1 MNELLKE
8 FLEKIFVESNEVL
21 EEAAKNPEQE
31 KFDNTEIEY
40 SYKDRKTGKQVQTKA
55 KVSTIKKAGK
65 SHPAW
70 PKYQQMLGQQQ
81 KKQPDKKQQGKVG
94 QKPAPAQTAKPARP
108 VQKTGAQKEKGGA
121 AQPTG
126 KKLDTKEVYKAVYG
140 RSGKLLLD
148 SPMAQQIL
156 EKGFVPGEGA
166 PPGSAGSNFN
176 ENMSNEGSL
185 ILQRYPD
192 LSDEQLAR
200 ILFERTRKTKLG
212 AQQADPSVKGT
223 ETYTSEGKARIDV
236 PSDITDPK
244 EKTIYR
250 NCVVTARS
258 GRKKYARALNGV
270 KAAQQSI
277 GFGKI
282 KEYKA
287 YGGAKSELD
296 AAKKM
301 VQGAKRAY
309 VFDEEMGLVE
319 IPKETLVEWI
329 NSSGGGK
336 NAADTVQ
343 ITTDNKGNLI
353 YDGWSDKKTLA
364 DIQGNSSLNDEYTK
378 MTEQVLDMEDSKRIS
393 EKDADNARA
402 ILLSAQRFS
411 DELEDKYADTSA
423 QLSDHFLRTPK
434 AWDTYVKIA
443 KSRKDVVGKFSG
455 FVKKVQKSLKTAG
468 GSATDKK
475 IRELYAEGK
484 KKYSGD
490 KLVWY
495 VLNKMAEAKMLSGDE
510 RKILERVAASTRDE
524 IMKKNNGV
532 LPKQFEGL
540 EIKSTLR
547 RLRGEA
553 IVFQQEVVD
562 KLNKIKVKNSHGDV
576 VKLGDHLK
584 ALEIANI
591 LHLEKIE
598 VPKKPK
604 SGDMSHYHEQALV
617 RSTHLMME
625 GIPVDPKTIRGCLG
639 VSTVREFEKNFEVVT
654 AASGAKDALDGTPE
668 DGVEGSTVYIYA
680 LGKGGKRTLVARKA
694 YRSKQGDTGKTGTT
708 IQWEPDMY
716 KCFDKKAAQ
725 S

>member
-1 MNELLKE
+1 MTNLLTE
-8 FLEKIFVESNEVL
+8 FLENILVESNEVL
-21 EEAAKNPEQE
+21 EEATKNPEQE

-40 SYKDRKTGKQVQTKA
+40 SYKDKKTGKQVKTTA

-70 PKYQQMLGQQQ
+70 PKYLQLKGQQ
-81 KKQPDKKQQGKVG
+81 DKKQQGKVG
-94 QKPAPAQTAKPARP
+94 KKSAPTQPTKQTKPDGQVSAEKEKEGAAKP
-108 VQKTGAQKEKGGA
+108 TD
-121 AQPTG
+121 
-126 KKLDTKEVYKAVYG
+126 KKLDTKEVYKSVYG

-148 SPMAQQIL
+148 SPVAQQIL
-156 EKGFVPGEGA
+156 EKGFIPGEGA

-192 LSDEQLAR
+192 LSEEQLAR
-200 ILFERTRKTKLG
+200 ILFERTRRTKLG

-223 ETYTSEGKARIDV
+223 ETYKSEGKVRIDV
-236 PSDITDPK
+236 PPDITDPK

-270 KAAQQSI
+270 KAAQQSV
-277 GFGKI
+277 GFGKV

-287 YGGAKSELD
+287 FGGAKSELD
-296 AAKKM
+296 AAKQM
-301 VQGAKRAY
+301 VAKSKR
-309 VFDEEMGLVE
+309 VFVYDGEMGLVE
-319 IPKETLVEWI
+319 IPKETLIDWI
-329 NSSGGGK
+329 SSSGGGK

-343 ITTDNKGNLI
+343 ITTDSKGNLI

-378 MTEQVLDMEDSKRIS
+378 MTEQILDMEDSKRIS
-393 EKDADNARA
+393 EKDVDNARA

-443 KSRKDVVGKFSG
+443 KTRKDVVGKFSA
-455 FVKKVQKSLKTAG
+455 FVKKMQKSLKTSG

-490 KLVWY
+490 KLVWF
-495 VLNKMAEAKMLSGDE
+495 VLNKMAEAKMLSGEE

-524 IMKKNNGV
+524 IMQKNNGV

-553 IVFQQEVVD
+553 IVFQQEIVD
-562 KLNKIKVKNSHGDV
+562 KLNKMKVKNSHGDV

-598 VPKKPK
+598 LPKKPK
-604 SGDMSHYHEQALV
+604 SGDMSRYHEQALV

-625 GIPVDPKTIRGCLG
+625 GIPVDPKTIRDCLG

-654 AASGAKDALDGTPE
+654 AASGARGALEGEVDG
-668 DGVEGSTVYIYA
+668 GVEGSTVYIYA
-680 LGKGGKRTLVARKA
+680 LGKGGKRTLVARKS

-716 KCFDKKAAQ
+716 KCFDKKGAQ